1 MEEKSDEELIRLL
14 RGGHSEVTDYL
25 MEKYKNLVRSKANAL
40 FLIGGEQDDLIQEGM
55 IGLFKAIRDYDESK
69 DASFR
74 HFAEICINRQLY
86 TAIEASNRK
95 KNAPLNT
102 YVSID
107 ASDGTKPL
115 EEIFRSFRELSPE
128 ELVIRAEDFENIR
141 RTAEEKLSKLEKK
154 VLSLYLAG
162 MSYQKIGET
171 LGKSTK
177 SIDNALH
184 RVRQKL
190 GDSGGIYKDLTW

>member
-1 MEEKSDEELIRLL
+1 MEERSDEELIRLL
-14 RGGHSEVTDYL
+14 RSGSSGVTDYL

-55 IGLFKAIRDYDESK
+55 IGLFKAIRDYDDAKE
-69 DASFR
+69 ASFR
-74 HFAEICINRQLY
+74 HFAELCITRQLY

-95 KNAPLNT
+95 KNTPLNS

-107 ASDGTKPL
+107 VSEGTESL
-115 EEIFRSFRELSPE
+115 EEIFLSLQEMSPE
-128 ELVIRAEDFENIR
+128 ELVIRAEDIEDMR
-141 RTAEEKLSKLEKK
+141 RAAAEKLSDLEKK
-154 VLSLYLAG
+154 ALTLYLSG
-162 MSYQKIGET
+162 MTYQKIAEY
-171 LGKSTK
+171 LGKSPK

-190 GDSGGIYKDLTW
+190 GGDRNPG